1 MAVDYLSTLNSK
13 GSGINITQLVDSL
26 VAAEVDP
33 QKNLVTSKIEK
44 GTVAISEMAKMR
56 SELATL
62 STSLDAPNAGLAILA
77 DSSSDAVQISID
89 DPDNFEPFNSKI
101 TVNQLASKQALEFTS
116 LSSTSITTKTAALN
130 GGSAESFT
138 LSFGNWASSGF
149 AANGTTSD
157 ITISMEAGDTVSDL
171 VDALTALD
179 GVTASLVYKGDGTYS
194 IAVIS
199 DTGEENAISITSDS
213 GDFNTVAGSNG
224 LPSQQVI
231 AAADAELV
239 VDGITITR
247 SSNDITDLFDGTTVT
262 LTAVTAAAVT
272 VSATE
277 DSDIALEEMNALID
291 YINANR
297 TMLNEATKRGV
308 NGAEPGPFAGDV
320 TLNGIKTRLASITT
334 NPIYGFTADP
344 IYLSDLGVRTELDGS
359 LSLNEDDFKAAF
371 ATDSTQYRA
380 VFRSS
385 VITGNSDITATKAS
399 YANLTPGVYDAV
411 YDASAN
417 TMTVDGV
424 TFITSNSSSD
434 YTKFY
439 SASGTFGGLS
449 LNAATGSAASTSI
462 FIGESLIDTVRGYLD
477 GLLSSSGDFTSREK
491 TLESDNAEYEL
502 KIANLDEKAI
512 GIQSR
517 YMEKFASMEQMV
529 TKFKSTGD
537 YLTTMMD
544 AWSNNK

>member
-33 QKNLVTSKIEK
+33 QKNIVTTKIEK
-44 GTVAISEMAKMR
+44 GTVAISEMAKIR

-89 DPDNFEPFNSKI
+89 DPDNFEPFSSKI
-101 TVNQLASKQALEFTS
+101 TVNQLASQQALEFSS
-116 LSSTSITTKTAALN
+116 LSSASITSKTAVLN

-138 LSFGNWASSGF
+138 LSFGTWSSSGF
-149 AANGTTSD
+149 TANGSTSD
-157 ITISMEAGDTVSDL
+157 ITISTGAGDTISDL
-171 VDALTALD
+171 VDALTAID

-199 DTGEENAISITSDS
+199 DTGEENAISISSDS
-213 GDFNTVAGSNG
+213 GDFDTVAGSDG

-247 SSNDITDLFDGTTVT
+247 TSNDITDLYDGTTVS
-262 LTAVTAAAVT
+262 LVAVTTAAVT

-277 DSDIALEEMNALID
+277 DSDIATGEMNALID

-297 TMLNEATKRGV
+297 TMLNEATKRGI
-308 NGAEPGPFAGDV
+308 NGADPGPFAGDV
-320 TLNGIKTRLASITT
+320 TLNGIKSRLASITT
-334 NPIYGFTADP
+334 SPIYGFSDDP

-359 LSLNEDDFKAAF
+359 ISLNEDDFKAAF
-371 ATDSTQYRA
+371 AADSSKYRA

-385 VITGNSDITATKAS
+385 VITGNSDITAAKS
-399 YANLTPGVYDAV
+399 SSSDLTPGVYDAI
-411 YDASAN
+411 YDTSAD

-434 YTKFY
+434 YTRFY
-439 SASGTFGGLS
+439 SVSGAFSGLS
-449 LNAATGSAASTSI
+449 LSAATGSAASTSI

-477 GLLSSSGDFTSREK
+477 GLLSSSGDFTSREQ
-491 TLESDNAEYEL
+491 TLESNNAEYEL
-502 KIANLDEKAI
+502 KIADLDEKAV

-517 YMEKFASMEQMV
+517 YMEKFSAMEQMV
-529 TKFKSTGD
+529 TRFKSTGE

-544 AWSNNK
+544 AWVNQK

>member
-1 MAVDYLSTLNSK
+1 
-13 GSGINITQLVDSL
+13 
-26 VAAEVDP
+26 
-33 QKNLVTSKIEK
+33 
-44 GTVAISEMAKMR
+44 
-56 SELATL
+56 
-62 STSLDAPNAGLAILA
+62 
-77 DSSSDAVQISID
+77 
-89 DPDNFEPFNSKI
+89 
-101 TVNQLASKQALEFTS
+101 
-116 LSSTSITTKTAALN
+116 
-130 GGSAESFT
+130 
-138 LSFGNWASSGF
+138 
-149 AANGTTSD
+149 
-157 ITISMEAGDTVSDL
+157 MEAGDTVSDL

-262 LTAVTAAAVT
+262 LTAVTATTVT

-277 DSDIALEEMNALID
+277 DSDIALGEMNVLID

-308 NGAEPGPFAGDV
+308 NGAEPGPFAGDI
-320 TLNGIKTRLASITT
+320 TLNGIKSRLASITT
-334 NPIYGFTADP
+334 NPIYGFSANP

-359 LSLNEDDFKAAF
+359 ISLNEDDFKAAF
-371 ATDSTQYRA
+371 EADSTQYRA

-385 VITGNSDITATKAS
+385 VITGNSGITATKTS

-411 YDASAN
+411 YDSSAD

-439 SASGTFGGLS
+439 SSTGTFGGLS
-449 LNAATGSAASTSI
+449 LNAATGTATSTSI

-477 GLLSSSGDFTSREK
+477 ELLSSSGDFTSREK
-491 TLESDNAEYEL
+491 TLASDNAEYAL
-502 KIANLDEKAI
+502 KIATLDNKAD
-512 GIQSR
+512 GIQSL
-517 YMEKFASMEQMV
+517 YMEKFAAMEQMV
-529 TKFKSTGD
+529 TRFKSTGE

>member
-1 MAVDYLSTLNSK
+1 MAVDYLSTLNPK

-33 QKNLVTSKIEK
+33 QKNLVTTKIEK
-44 GTVAISEMAKMR
+44 GTVAISEMGKMR

-77 DSSSDAVQISID
+77 DSSSDAIQISVD
-89 DPDNFEPFNSKI
+89 DPDNFEPFSSKI
-101 TVNQLASKQALEFTS
+101 TVNRLASKQALEFTS
-116 LSSTSITTKTAALN
+116 LSAASITSKTVALN
-130 GGSAESFT
+130 SGSAESFT
-138 LSFGNWASSGF
+138 LSFGTWSVSGF
-149 AANGTTSD
+149 TGNGTTSD
-157 ITISMEAGDTVSDL
+157 ITIAMGAGDTVSDL
-171 VDALTALD
+171 VDTLTELE

-199 DTGEENAISITSDS
+199 DTGEENAIRIVSDS
-213 GDFNTVAGSNG
+213 GDFTTVAGNTG

-231 AAADAELV
+231 AAVDAELV

-247 SSNDITDLFDGTTVT
+247 SSNDISDLFDGTTVS
-262 LTAVTAAAVT
+262 LTAVTTAAVN

-277 DSDIALEEMNALID
+277 DSDIALGEINALID

-297 TMLNEATKRGV
+297 TMLNEATKRGI
-308 NGAEPGPFAGDV
+308 NGAEPGPFAGDI
-320 TLNGIKTRLASITT
+320 TLNSIKSRLASITT
-334 NPIYGFTADP
+334 SPIYGFSADP

-359 LSLNEDDFKAAF
+359 LSINEDDFKAAF
-371 ATDSTQYRA
+371 AADSSQYRA

-385 VITGNSDITATKAS
+385 VQTGTSDIIATKAS
-399 YANLTPGVYDAV
+399 YSDLTPGAYTAV
-411 YDASAN
+411 YDTSAD

-424 TFITSNSSSD
+424 TFITSNSSSGS
-434 YTKFY
+434 TKFY
-439 SASGTFGGLS
+439 SSTGAFAGLS
-449 LNAATGSAASTSI
+449 LDAETGNAVSTSI

-477 GLLSSSGDFTSREK
+477 EILSSSGDFTSREK

-502 KIANLDEKAI
+502 KITTLEDKAV
-512 GIQSR
+512 GIKSR
-517 YMEKFASMEQMV
+517 YMEKFAAMEQMV
-529 TKFKSTGD
+529 TKFKNTGD

-544 AWSNNK
+544 AWANQK